1 LEGYTGVVGKGTFSL
16 LWSDCGAIDWRV
28 RGVDRII
35 TKIYKCSIIICN
47 MEEERIQFM
56 KIFNNLP
63 EKVRSEDIVVVIDDK
78 PYTWNAA
85 FIEVKN
91 DTSLGKDILI
101 KLKSLEI
108 L

>member
-1 LEGYTGVVGKGTFSL
+1 ML
-16 LWSDCGAIDWRV
+16 
-28 RGVDRII
+28 
-35 TKIYKCSIIICN
+35 ICD
-47 MEEERIQFM
+47 MEEGRINFI

-63 EKVRSEDIVVVIDDK
+63 EKVRSDDIVIVINDK
-78 PYTWNAA
+78 AYTWNAA

-91 DTSLGKDILI
+91 NTSLGKDILI